1 MEHWFERKYY
11 DPYNNAV
18 LPIVLYLTLPPFYN
32 QHDSFRNS
40 QNIKRTR
47 SKKKQQRDQ
56 DRLDTFRE
64 RKTVCSLFP
73 FSSVDDDEFHDLMKR
88 PILVHI
94 QCSENCK
101 TKLEELQVENDLW
114 GLNYGDLQDNF

>member
-1 MEHWFERKYY
+1 MEHWFDRKYY
-11 DPYNNAV
+11 DTSNNAV

-32 QHDSFRNS
+32 QHDRIRNS

-64 RKTVCSLFP
+64 RKTVCSLFS
-73 FSSVDDDEFHDLMKR
+73 FSSVDDDEFRELMK
-88 PILVHI
+88 
-94 QCSENCK
+94 
-101 TKLEELQVENDLW
+101 
-114 GLNYGDLQDNF
+114 